1 MSASTELLQTP
12 SRAQPAGYAES
23 AFNRARAEWSDRIG
37 GTVRSAR
44 NWRLAAFAAL
54 SVAAMAVVGL
64 IYQSSKASVVPYYI
78 RVAEN
83 GQPSVVGVVPEV
95 FSPSLNEVRWQ
106 LATWLEW
113 VRAAP
118 LDPVVVKNNYK
129 SAMSFMSQAAAN
141 KLNEWAQSDPR
152 LQNIGRETVEFSL
165 VGIAPISGS
174 KSYQARWKE
183 LFRNSEGMPKEE
195 QHWVATFDVNIVPP
209 TAVDQIQ
216 RNPIGLYIEDFQW
229 TREQ

>member
-1 MSASTELLQTP
+1 MRQQNFFRPRSK
-12 SRAQPAGYAES
+12 AQPTGYAES

-37 GTVRSAR
+37 GTVQAAR

-64 IYQSSKASVVPYYI
+64 IYQSSKATVVPYYI

-83 GQPSVVGVVPEV
+83 GQPAVVGVVPEV

-113 VRAAP
+113 VRGAP

-129 SAMSFMSQAAAN
+129 NAMAFMSQAAAN

-165 VGIAPISGS
+165 ISIAPISGS

-183 LFRNSEGMPKEE
+183 LFRNDAGIVKEE
-195 QHWVATFDVNIVPP
+195 QHWIATFDVNIVPP

>member
-1 MSASTELLQTP
+1 MSAASELLQTRTNAKP
-12 SRAQPAGYAES
+12 GGYPES
-23 AFNRARAEWSDRIG
+23 AYARAKAEWNDRIG
-37 GTVRSAR
+37 GTLKAAR
-44 NWRLAAFAAL
+44 NWRLAAFSAFAVAAL
-54 SVAAMAVVGL
+54 AIVGL
-64 IYQSSKASVVPYYI
+64 IYQSSKSSVVPYYI

-83 GQPSVVGVVPEV
+83 GQPFVVGVVPEV

-113 VRAAP
+113 VRSTP
-118 LDPVVVKNNYK
+118 LDPVVVKKNYQ
-129 SAMSFMSQAAAN
+129 SAMYFMRQAAAN
-141 KLNEWAQSDPR
+141 KLNEWAQKDPR

-183 LFRNSEGMPKEE
+183 YLRNSEGGLKEE
-195 QHWVATFDVNIVPP
+195 QRWVATFDVDIDPP
-209 TAVDQIQ
+209 ATADQIQ
-216 RNPIGLYIEDFQW
+216 KNPIGLYIKDFQW